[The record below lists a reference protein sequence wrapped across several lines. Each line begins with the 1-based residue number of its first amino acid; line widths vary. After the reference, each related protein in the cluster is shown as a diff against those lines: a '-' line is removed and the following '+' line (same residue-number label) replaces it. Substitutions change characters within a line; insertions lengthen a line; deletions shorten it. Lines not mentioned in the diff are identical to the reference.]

1 VALASP
7 FMTNLDERV
16 DLLRHAWLFS
26 ECTEDELS
34 RIAGLASA
42 QDAAAGDELCV
53 EGQPGDDFFVVVDGT
68 AEATVGGD
76 PLGELGPGS
85 FFGEM
90 ALIDGG
96 DRSATVR
103 AKTPMSLLVLG
114 RHDFNEMLSN
124 AMPHIAPKL
133 MQCMGQR
140 IRELSVRAGDPLP
153 F

>member
-1 VALASP
+1 
-7 FMTNLDERV
+7 MTNLDERV

-26 ECTEDELS
+26 ECTDEELS
-34 RIAGLASA
+34 RIAGLAA
-42 QDAAAGDELCV
+42 PQDAAAGDQLCV

-68 AEATVGGD
+68 AEATVDGD
-76 PLGELGPGS
+76 PLGELGAGS

-96 DRSATVR
+96 DRTATVT
-103 AKTPMSLLVLG
+103 AKTPMKLLVLS

-133 MQCMGQR
+133 MQTMGQR
-140 IRELSVRAGDPLP
+140 IRELSVHAGSPLP
-153 F
+153 Y

>member
-1 VALASP
+1 
-7 FMTNLDERV
+7 M
-16 DLLRHAWLFS
+16 
-26 ECTEDELS
+26 
-34 RIAGLASA
+34 
-42 QDAAAGDELCV
+42 

-153 F
+153 SASLTPPRGEDASRKRTVDRGRTGARPGHRGVLPRPSSPRSAISR

>member
-1 VALASP
+1 MGRPRRLAEPLGFLAGRQLEEAVERTDRGVDPGPRVAQA
-7 FMTNLDERV
+7 R
-16 DLLRHAWLFS
+16 
-26 ECTEDELS
+26 
-34 RIAGLASA
+34 
-42 QDAAAGDELCV
+42 
-53 EGQPGDDFFVVVDGT
+53 
-68 AEATVGGD
+68 D

-140 IRELSVRAGDPLP
+140 IRELSMRAGDPLP

>member
-1 VALASP
+1 MAPFGQRTTLALDANG
-7 FMTNLDERV
+7 F
-16 DLLRHAWLFS
+16 
-26 ECTEDELS
+26 LS
-34 RIAGLASA
+34 RITNPAE
-42 QDAAAGDELCV
+42 GDELCV

-103 AKTPMSLLVLG
+103 AKTPMRLLVLG
-114 RHDFNEMLSN
+114 RHDFNEMLST

>member
-1 VALASP
+1 
-7 FMTNLDERV
+7 MTNLDERV

-26 ECTEDELS
+26 ECTEAELS
-34 RIAGLASA
+34 RIAGLADA
-42 QDAAAGDELCV
+42 KEAAAGDELCV
-53 EGQPGDDFFVVVDGT
+53 EGEPGNEFFVVVDGT
-68 AEATVGGD
+68 AEASVGGD
-76 PLGELGPGS
+76 TLGELGPGS

-124 AMPHIAPKL
+124 AMPHVAPKL

-140 IRELSVRAGDPLP
+140 IRELSMRAGDPLP

>member
-1 VALASP
+1 
-7 FMTNLDERV
+7 MTNLDERV

-34 RIAGLASA
+34 RIAGLTTPRE
-42 QDAAAGDELCV
+42 AAAGDQLCV
-53 EGQPGDDFFVVVDGT
+53 EGQPGDEFFVVVDGT
-68 AEATVGGD
+68 AEAKVADGGT
-76 PLGELGPGS
+76 LGELGPGS

-96 DRSATVR
+96 DRVATVQ

-114 RHDFNEMLSN
+114 RHDFNEMLAN
-124 AMPHIAPKL
+124 AMPHVAPKL